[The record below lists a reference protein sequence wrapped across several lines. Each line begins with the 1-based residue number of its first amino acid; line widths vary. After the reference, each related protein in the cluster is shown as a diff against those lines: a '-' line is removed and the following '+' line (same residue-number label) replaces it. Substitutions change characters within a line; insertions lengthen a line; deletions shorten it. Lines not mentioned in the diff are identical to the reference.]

1 MAMDTPE
8 SFIDT
13 ISYQSRV
20 HKFLKGAFQNDK
32 LSHAYMFC
40 GAQGAGMQDAAMGL
54 ACALASSTSRMK
66 NPQEIALIH
75 ENQHPDIRI
84 FEPQGRDG
92 YLVEQVREIMS
103 QAELA
108 PVMCGWKVYIIHD
121 AHRLNSKTANALLK
135 TIEEPPAHTLF
146 IFIAPAVD
154 AVLPTIAS
162 RCQQVPFPAL
172 DIEARAKVVQERAQG
187 ADLDACKVALHIT
200 GSVDDAIEFMASEER
215 RDLRHFVIETFEDLD
230 RMSIADV
237 LGAAN
242 TWCTLARESFGEELL
257 EDAEENAEQEAINEQ
272 YLSRGALTQL
282 EKAHKREVASLAV
295 SGMIESLVYA
305 ELFLRDVLLYN
316 EQVLKEGTPASV
328 AARRTQIISLINSDF
343 ADQVD
348 FVARRTTPKG
358 ALKALEYIAEARRA
372 TWRSMTPQLT
382 FEVMLIHIKE
392 ALYALGNTR

>member
-1 MAMDTPE
+1 MAMDKPE
-8 SFIDT
+8 SYLDA
-13 ISYQSRV
+13 ISYQPRV
-20 HKFLKGAFQNDK
+20 YKFLKNAFESDK
-32 LSHAYMFC
+32 LSHAYLFC
-40 GAQGAGMQDAAMGL
+40 GAQGAGMQDAAMAL
-54 ACALASSTSRMK
+54 ACALAASTSRMK
-66 NPQEIALIH
+66 NPQEITLIQ

-84 FEPQGRDG
+84 YEPQGRDG

-121 AHRLNSKTANALLK
+121 AQRLTSKTANALLK
-135 TIEEPPAHTLF
+135 TIEEPPEHTLF

-162 RCQQVPFPAL
+162 RCQQIPFPAL
-172 DIEARAKVVQERAQG
+172 DIDARAKVVQDKSNVKDIE
-187 ADLDACKVALHIT
+187 ACKIALHIT
-200 GSVDDAIEFMASEER
+200 GSVDEAIEFMASQDR
-215 RDLRHFVIETFEDLD
+215 RDLRRFVLEAFENLD

-237 LGAAN
+237 LQAAN
-242 TWCTLARESFGEELL
+242 EWADRARQCFGEE
-257 EDAEENAEQEAINEQ
+257 EDAEEIAEQEEINEQ

-282 EKAHKREVASLAV
+282 EKAHKREVASRAV

-316 EQVLKEGTPASV
+316 EKVLSAQSSV
-328 AARRTQIISLINSDF
+328 QDEAKRAMNIKLINSDF

-348 FVARRTTPKG
+348 FVARRTTPRSV
-358 ALKALEYIAEARRA
+358 LKSLEYLGEARRA
-372 TWRSMTPQLT
+372 IVRSMTPQLT
-382 FEVMLIHIKE
+382 FEVMLLHIKE

>member
-8 SFIDT
+8 SYIDI
-13 ISYQSRV
+13 ISYQPRV
-20 HKFLKGAFQNDK
+20 HKFLKSAFLADR

-54 ACALASSTSRMK
+54 ACALASSTSKMGNAK
-66 NPQEIALIH
+66 EIDLVH

-84 FEPQGRDG
+84 FEPQGREG
-92 YLVEQVREIMS
+92 YLVEQTREIMS

-108 PVMCGWKVYIIHD
+108 PIMCGWKVYIIHD
-121 AHRLNSKTANALLK
+121 AHRLTSKTANALLK

-172 DIEARAKVVQERAQG
+172 DIEARAKVVQQRIAG
-187 ADLDACKVALHIT
+187 SDLDTCKIALHIT
-200 GSVDDAIEFMASEER
+200 GSVEGAIEFMASDDR
-215 RDLRHFVIETFEDLD
+215 RNLRRFVIETFEDLD

-237 LGAAN
+237 LGAACRWSN
-242 TWCTLARESFGEELL
+242 LSRECFGEDMLDES
-257 EDAEENAEQEAINEQ
+257 ENSQEQEAINEQ

-282 EKAHKREVASLAV
+282 EKAHKREAASRAV
-295 SGMIESLVYA
+295 SGMIESLSYA

-316 EQVLKEGTPASV
+316 EQILKDGTPVDV
-328 AARRTQIISLINSDF
+328 AAQRSQSISLINSDF

-348 FVARRTTPKG
+348 FVARRTTPESV
-358 ALKALEYIAEARRA
+358 LKTLDYIAEARRA
-372 TWRSMTPQLT
+372 LWRSMTPQLT
-382 FEVMLIHIKE
+382 FEVMLVHIKE